1 MHKTALLIL
10 KNLMSF
16 FEYSEIETPLIKNEI
31 IMSNFNIYGNGY
43 TPLKEEEK
51 YEEKSLSEENFQNF
65 IKKEFG
71 NEMTSKNNISY
82 IYDDDMDDTLR
93 YQIPNFK
100 PISSSILLNSKFNL
114 SSKYFYDIN
123 SPNKSNDNN
132 PINKLGNE
140 KIFKIEKIKHK
151 KIFKCMQR
159 KRELGD
165 KSKKN
170 WCDWDNITVPKEKHF
185 HFDRKK
191 HRIVFQRKHLKV
203 IYSIVDLAY
212 PFNFSKCFDMIKNHI
227 GDKTLQ
233 NYKEGKSF
241 HIIKINNQEKI
252 VTFKDKKI
260 LLRQNRMNKVK
271 K

>member
-1 MHKTALLIL
+1 
-10 KNLMSF
+10 MSF
-16 FEYSEIETPLIKNEI
+16 LDYCEIETPLIKNEI
-31 IMSNFNIYGNGY
+31 IMSSFNIYGNVY

-51 YEEKSLSEENFQNF
+51 SEEKSFSEENFQNF

-71 NEMTSKNNISY
+71 NEMTEKNNISY

-93 YQIPNFK
+93 YQIPNFN
-100 PISSSILLNSKFNL
+100 PISSSILINNDFKS
-114 SSKYFYDIN
+114 SSKYFYNIN
-123 SPNKSNDNN
+123 SPNKYIDNN

-140 KIFKIEKIKHK
+140 KIFKIEKIKNK

-159 KRELGD
+159 KREFGE
-165 KSKKN
+165 KSQKDG
-170 WCDWDNITVPKEKHF
+170 WDWNSIEVPKEKHF

-203 IYSIVDLAY
+203 IYSIVDLDY
-212 PFNFSKCFDMIKNHI
+212 PFNFIKCFNMIKDHI
-227 GDKTLQ
+227 GDKTVQ

-241 HIIKINNQEKI
+241 HIIKINNEEKI
-252 VTFKDKKI
+252 VTFKDKRI
-260 LLRQNRMNKVK
+260 LLRENKINKMK